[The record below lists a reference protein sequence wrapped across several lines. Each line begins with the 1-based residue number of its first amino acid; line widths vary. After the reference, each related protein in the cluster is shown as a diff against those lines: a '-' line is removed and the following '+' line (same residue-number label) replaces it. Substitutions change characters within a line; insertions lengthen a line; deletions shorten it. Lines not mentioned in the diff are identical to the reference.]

1 MTGYFFHCQHKYRTH
16 GKKRTLNKSQ
26 RDESAH
32 CAHDVDA
39 SIDVVII
46 SVLCIWTGVYF
57 HHRDYDSFFRVT
69 VYFFLFFVNSRIYE
83 TAGWCCLFFM
93 LIIPFSYIFFALV
106 VYILSC
112 EPSRAIFL
120 YHSFF
125 RVFFLQNMKIVFR
138 YSIYIFFVLRS
149 ACSIPVLHLI
159 HTVPCCVFYLC
170 LCGSFPSFI
179 SLLLCFDAEISCAVF
194 TDGVSWSRLRI
205 ILFFCL
211 FVQQ

>member
-83 TAGWCCLFFM
+83 TAGWCCLFFYAHYS
-93 LIIPFSYIFFALV
+93 F
-106 VYILSC
+106 
-112 EPSRAIFL
+112 FL
-120 YHSFF
+120 YFF
-125 RVFFLQNMKIVFR
+125 RACCLHTFLRTIAR
-138 YSIYIFFVLRS
+138 
-149 ACSIPVLHLI
+149 
-159 HTVPCCVFYLC
+159 
-170 LCGSFPSFI
+170 
-179 SLLLCFDAEISCAVF
+179 D
-194 TDGVSWSRLRI
+194 
-205 ILFFCL
+205 L
-211 FVQQ
+211 FVPFIFSRILPPKYEDCFSV